1 MKSSG
6 TPFKYRFL
14 QLVNFWNLQSCRTKE
29 VGKVW
34 PVLAIEVQNAKTM
47 PTSTFLEL
55 FLIQNHPNGS
65 TRFIKG
71 VPIDGTR
78 KARVG
83 YDL

>member
-6 TPFKYRFL
+6 TPFKYLFL
-14 QLVNFWNLQSCRTKE
+14 LLVKFWNLQSCRRKE

-55 FLIQNHPNGS
+55 FLSQNHPNGS

-71 VPIDGTR
+71 VPIDGPR
-78 KARVG
+78 KARIG

>member
-1 MKSSG
+1 MEH
-6 TPFKYRFL
+6 L
-14 QLVNFWNLQSCRTKE
+14 LNILVKFWNLQRRRRNE

-34 PVLAIEVQNAKTM
+34 PILAIEVQNPKTM

-55 FLIQNHPNGS
+55 FLSQNHPNGS

-71 VPIDGTR
+71 VAIDGTR
-78 KARVG
+78 KARIG